1 MLKAKLS
8 FIYRHFGTILDDS
21 TKTTTMP
28 RFFILSIL
36 FLGLTLSSC
45 GDDKPSKR
53 YVSDSSGN
61 INQLSVII
69 DNDNWNGELGELIRD
84 YFAADYKGLPQQEPH
99 FTLKQI
105 PPSVF
110 TGFARKNRLFI
121 KVEQAEKPMLTKV
134 VDSFAKP
141 QIGYVIS
148 AQKKSDFKKLLE
160 ENSPKIIKEFQQT
173 EIKERQRRIKKSG
186 LDVSAIQEE
195 FGITMDLPTA
205 YRYAK
210 TEDNFIWLRKDIKHG
225 GMEILAYEVP
235 KETIK
240 ANDSILENIIKMR
253 DSIGQKYIPGPTE
266 SSHMSTEK
274 AYAPYLFE
282 TKIDGHFAYE
292 IKGTWEV
299 KGFFM
304 GGPFL
309 TYAVELED
317 KFLILEGFVFKPS
330 ASKRNQ
336 MIEIEAILRSAKFKK
351 SLKK

>member
-1 MLKAKLS
+1 MLKAKFQL
-8 FIYRHFGTILDDS
+8 ILCHFGTILAIES
-21 TKTTTMP
+21 NKKTTM
-28 RFFILSIL
+28 RRYFILSL
-36 FLGLTLSSC
+36 FFIIGLFFTSC
-45 GDDKPSKR
+45 NSNQSSKR
-53 YVSDSSGN
+53 YVSESSGN
-61 INQLSVII
+61 INQLSVVIE
-69 DNDNWNGELGELIRD
+69 NSNWNGELGELIREH
-84 YFAADYKGLPQQEPH
+84 FAADYKGLPQQEPH

-121 KVEQAEKPMLTKV
+121 KVEQTQKPMITKV

-141 QIGYVIS
+141 QIGYVLS
-148 AQKKSDFKKLLE
+148 ANNKSDFKKLLE
-160 ENSPKIIKEFQQT
+160 ENSSKIIKEFQQT
-173 EIKERQRRIKKSG
+173 EIKERQRRIKKSN
-186 LDVSAIQEE
+186 LDASAIQKE
-195 FGITMDLPTA
+195 FGVTMSLPSA

-225 GMEILAYEVP
+225 GMEVMIYEVP
-235 KETIK
+235 KETII

-266 SSHMSTEK
+266 NSYMSTEK

-282 TKIDGHFAYE
+282 TKIDNHFAYE

-309 TYAVELED
+309 TYAVERDD

-336 MIEIEAILRSAKFKK
+336 MIEIEAILRSAQFKN
-351 SLKK
+351 